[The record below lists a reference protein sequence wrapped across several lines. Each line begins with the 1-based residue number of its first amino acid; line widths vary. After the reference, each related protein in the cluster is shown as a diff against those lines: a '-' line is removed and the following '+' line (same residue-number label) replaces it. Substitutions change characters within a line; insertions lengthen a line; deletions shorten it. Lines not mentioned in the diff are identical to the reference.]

1 MAKVLQ
7 IPGTFKPHQS
17 RARGRHK
24 PGVMNSTEA
33 AYAAHLEGQR
43 TLGHVEWFVFEA
55 VTFKL
60 ADDCRYTPDF
70 LVMLPGGLLECHE
83 VKGFWQDDAKVKIRC
98 AAAKFPFRF
107 VAMKKKA
114 KKDGGGWE
122 SQEF

>member
-1 MAKVLQ
+1 
-7 IPGTFKPHQS
+7 
-17 RARGRHK
+17 
-24 PGVMNSTEA
+24 
-33 AYAAHLEGQR
+33 
-43 TLGHVEWFVFEA
+43 
-55 VTFKL
+55 
-60 ADDCRYTPDF
+60 
-70 LVMLPGGLLECHE
+70 MLPGGLLECHE